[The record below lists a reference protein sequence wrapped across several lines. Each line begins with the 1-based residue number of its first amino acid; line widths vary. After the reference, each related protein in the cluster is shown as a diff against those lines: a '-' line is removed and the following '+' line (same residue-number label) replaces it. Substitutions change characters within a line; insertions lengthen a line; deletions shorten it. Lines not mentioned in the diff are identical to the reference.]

1 MLNKLEQFIRRN
13 RLLDQ
18 GDRVICAVSGG
29 ADSMALLMGLY
40 LIKEKLGITLEA
52 AHFNHCLRG
61 SESDEDET
69 FVREFCK
76 GLDLPFHCGR
86 GLVLSGKKGLEA
98 AAREARYEYLLSL
111 GGKLATAHT
120 ADDNAETVL
129 MHLLRGTG
137 LKGLGGIAPVRGTII
152 RPMLGITRE
161 QLLLFLNEYHIEYRT
176 DSSNLG
182 DDFLRNRLRHHVVP
196 VLSKENPRFVEN
208 VSATAMRLRLDED
221 ALQNMASTPDPLLVT
236 ELRQKPAAIRYRIL
250 ERYLKEHGVKEPE
263 AEHLELADALLFSNR
278 PSAKATLP
286 GGILLYRQYDRFLC
300 GRFKE
305 APQEQ
310 YLLFPGFVEFG
321 EYQIECKP
329 ANELINRPDCFTV
342 FIQGKLKVRSR
353 LSGDEI
359 RLSGGTKS
367 LKKLY
372 IDRKVPADERP
383 LIPVLVDKNG
393 VVGVYGIGADL
404 NHIATELPLWQISI
418 TKKKELPEDKNN
430 VEQD

>member
-176 DSSNLG
+176 DSSNLS

-196 VLSKENPRFVEN
+196 VLSKENPRFAEN

-236 ELRQKPAAIRYRIL
+236 DLRQKPAAIRYRIL

-286 GGILLYRQYDRFLC
+286 GGILLYRQYDRLLC

-329 ANELINRPDCFTV
+329 ANELINRPVCFTV

-383 LIPVLVDKNG
+383 FIPVLVDENG

>member
-86 GLVLSGKKGLEA
+86 GQVLSGKKGLEA

-137 LKGLGGIAPVRGTII
+137 LKGLGGIATVRGSII

-176 DSSNLG
+176 DSSNLS

-236 ELRQKPAAIRYRIL
+236 DLRQKPAAIRYRIL

-286 GGILLYRQYDRFLC
+286 GGILLYRQYDRLLC

-321 EYQIECKP
+321 GYQIECKP
-329 ANELINRPDCFTV
+329 ANESINRPDCFTV

-383 LIPVLVDKNG
+383 FIPVLVDENG